1 METFSNNFAQ
11 IEIRNEENKKPI
23 FLKENEIIKVIV
35 RFSGKPTDSEMND
48 YLAHITK
55 IYELNHPFYIIY
67 DGTDV
72 GLLTPTQVYK
82 QADFMRTKDQDTR
95 RLIIKCAIILTSMTA
110 RMTLNT
116 LFTLKPPAC
125 KLEVFDNMTQAKIY
139 LKQK

>member
-1 METFSNNFAQ
+1 MEKFSNNFAQ
-11 IEIRNEENKKPI
+11 IEIRNEDNKKPTK
-23 FLKENEIIKVIV
+23 LEENEILKVIV
-35 RFSGKPTDSEMND
+35 RLSGKPTDLEMDD

-67 DGTDV
+67 DGTDI
-72 GLLTPTQVYK
+72 GILSLAQVYK

-95 RLIIKCAIILTSMTA
+95 RLIKKCAIILTSMTA

-125 KLEVFDNMTQAKIY
+125 KLEVFYNMTQAKLY